1 MDLVAVEGL
10 LEDLH
15 SVISGFEVNGRL
27 IFPKNQTSSST
38 QAVNPSLRRRV
49 GIPASFEVPVLD
61 ASSASIYEMIAANVP
76 FLVTGDEGA
85 FSNVVEA
92 WTTPTPGDPSSA
104 SASINLPHL
113 VDTYGSWD
121 VPVKKNLNSGVLDAD
136 GRAVEPECV
145 TVTMNEWVEQVSDND
160 DIMIYSQGTYPIS
173 TYPTLPT
180 NRFFRRL

>member
-27 IFPKNQTSSST
+27 MFPKSQTNSSI

-49 GIPASFEVPVLD
+49 EIPASFEVPVLD
-61 ASSASIYEMIAANVP
+61 ASSASIYEMIAANIP
-76 FLVTGDEGA
+76 FLITGDRA

-92 WTTPTPGDPSSA
+92 WTTPTPDDPSSA

-145 TVTMNEWVEQVSDND
+145 TVTMNEWVEEV
-160 DIMIYSQGTYPIS
+160 IMIYS
-173 TYPTLPT
+173 
-180 NRFFRRL
+180 